1 MAHEKI
7 KLKDIEQTNCV
18 SYERKDRKKLR
29 KTFLKEGYN
38 IKKDII
44 RISIDNKILNGNHR
58 YCLLLK
64 KYGEER
70 EIVVDKIP
78 FTYIEVN
85 HRPPKMM
92 TVDEKSSLTYFI
104 YNIVITMSS
113 TLFSTILFLYSK
125 IKDYHNKGNKKI

>member
-1 MAHEKI
+1 MAQEKI

-92 TVDEKSSLTYFI
+92 TADDKLSLTYI
-104 YNIVITMSS
+104 IVTIIKIIV
-113 TLFSTILFLYSK
+113 LIIILPILFPWLKK
-125 IKDYHNKGNKKI
+125 IK